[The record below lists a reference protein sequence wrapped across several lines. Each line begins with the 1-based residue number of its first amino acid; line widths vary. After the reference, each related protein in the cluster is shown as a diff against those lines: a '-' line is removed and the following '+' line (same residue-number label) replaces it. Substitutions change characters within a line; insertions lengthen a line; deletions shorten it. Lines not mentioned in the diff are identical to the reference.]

1 MMFPSSANRLTILAV
16 VLVAV
21 SSTACG
27 GAQARRAKHM
37 AKGREFFAAAN
48 YPKARVEFQNA
59 LQIAPTDAEARYE
72 NGLVDEKLGKIREA
86 AQFYQATI
94 DVAPDFIG
102 ARAHLARII
111 LLSGDVARALD
122 LVKPGLEK
130 HSDDVDLLVVRAVG
144 RWRDKDADGAMS
156 DAQRAV
162 ALDPKNEDAVSALAG
177 LYTSSG
183 ANDKA
188 QALLESS
195 IQKIPDSVDLRL
207 VLAQLYTQEKRSAD
221 AEGVLVKLIELRP
234 QDASHRVRLAQFYAR
249 ANETDAA
256 ERTLR
261 QGVRDLPAEREL
273 KLSLVNFLEQR
284 RGRDAAELE
293 LQTMIRAAPED
304 SELKFALARFY
315 LQGKEPAKAEVIY
328 KGVISSDRLGPAG
341 LSARDQLAALRLDE
355 KDVSGALALTNE
367 VLAKSP
373 RDDEALLIRGTVA
386 LSRQDPRSAI
396 ADLRAVLRD
405 QPNAIGVLRT
415 LARAHLANGEPAVA
429 EETMRHAAEANPDNL
444 PLQLDFAELL
454 VQLGK
459 HDQAKSIIAGVVR
472 KKPDS
477 ADALNAQFRLAVETH
492 DLTTAKSAA
501 DAVVTLRPKAAIGYM
516 YQGMLAESDD
526 HAEEALR
533 LYGTAA
539 DLEPDT
545 AEPLEAVVRI
555 LANTN
560 RLPQAMKRLDD
571 VSARFTDSSLALV
584 IKAELL
590 VRTGKPADAFAPLD
604 TAIARTPKWWRPY
617 RDLAMAQLGAKQ
629 DLSVA
634 MATLRRGET
643 QADGAQELRVD
654 LARLLEK
661 TGKPDEAIR
670 EYDQV
675 LAADAQ
681 SEVAANNLAMLLAT
695 YRKDQASL
703 DRARDLAARF
713 SNSQNLAY
721 LDTYGWV
728 LYKRGDVAGSVPVF
742 EHILQKEPNAAVARY
757 HLGMAQSLAGDK
769 SGARDN
775 LTRAVNSGTQFDGI
789 DEARAQLDRLATS
802 AKNVVAPS
810 T

>member
-1 MMFPSSANRLTILAV
+1 MVFPSSANRLTILV
-16 VLVAV
+16 VTLVAV
-21 SSTACG
+21 SLTACG

-59 LQIAPTDAEARYE
+59 LQIAPTDAQARYE
-72 NGLVDEKLGKIREA
+72 NGLVDEKLGKVREA

-94 DVAPDFIG
+94 DVAPDFTG
-102 ARAHLARII
+102 ARARLARIV
-111 LLSGDVARALD
+111 LLSGDADRALD

-130 HSDDVDLLVVRAVG
+130 HPDDVELLAVRAAA
-144 RWRDKDADGAMS
+144 RWRDKDTAGAMG

-162 ALDPKNEDAVSALAG
+162 ALDPKNEDAVAALAG
-177 LYTSSG
+177 LYTSTG

-188 QALLESS
+188 QGLLEQS
-195 IQKIPDSVDLRL
+195 IQKIPGTVDLRL
-207 VLAQLYTQEKRSAD
+207 VLAQLYTQERRPDD
-221 AEGVLVKLIELRP
+221 AEAMLVKLIELRP
-234 QDASHRVRLAQFYAR
+234 KEMSHRVRLAQFYAR
-249 ANETDAA
+249 ADEIDAA

-261 QGVRDLPAEREL
+261 QAVHDLPEEREI
-273 KLSLVNFLEQR
+273 KLSLVDFLGQR
-284 RGRDAAELE
+284 RGRDAAEQE
-293 LQTMIRAAPED
+293 LQTMIKVAPED
-304 SELKFALARFY
+304 SDLKFALARFY
-315 LQGKEPAKAEVIY
+315 LQGKESAKAEAIY
-328 KGVISSDRLGPAG
+328 KGVISSDGLGPAG
-341 LSARDQLAALRLDE
+341 LSARDQLAALRLEE
-355 KDVSGALALTNE
+355 KDVPGALALTNE

-386 LSRQDPRSAI
+386 LSKQDPRSAI

-444 PLQLDFAELL
+444 ALQLDFAELL

-459 HDQAKSIIAGVVR
+459 HDQAKSIIADVVK

-477 ADALNAQFRLAVETH
+477 ADALNAQFRLAVATH
-492 DLTTAKSAA
+492 DQSTAKSAA
-501 DAVVTLRPKAAIGYM
+501 DAVVALRPKAAIGYM
-516 YQGMLAESDD
+516 YQGMVAESDNHVED
-526 HAEEALR
+526 ALR
-533 LYGTAA
+533 LYSTAA

-560 RLPQAMKRLDD
+560 RMPQAMKRLDD
-571 VSARFTDSSLALV
+571 VSARFTDGSLALV

-590 VRTGKPADAFAPLD
+590 VRTGKPADALAPLD
-604 TAIARTPKWWRPY
+604 AAIARTPKWWRPY
-617 RDLAMAQLGAKQ
+617 RDLAMAQLAAKQ
-629 DLSVA
+629 DPSVA
-634 MATLRRGET
+634 IATLRHGEAT
-643 QADGAQELRVD
+643 TGGAQELHVD

-670 EYDQV
+670 EYEQI
-675 LAADAQ
+675 LATDAQ

-695 YRKDQASL
+695 YHKDQASL
-703 DRARDLAARF
+703 DRARDLTARF

-721 LDTYGWV
+721 LDTYAWV
-728 LYKRGDVAGSVPVF
+728 LYKRGDVTDSVPVF
-742 EHILQKEPNAAVARY
+742 ERILQKQPNAAVARY

-789 DEARAQLDRLATS
+789 EEARAQLDRLATS
-802 AKNVVAPS
+802 AKNVAAPS